1 MIRDNYLKFLKIAH
15 QKKAWSETALKE
27 ALHKYILKNFKVNI
41 PRKKVCP
48 NHDAPF
54 DFVYAAFIAQYK
66 TIIAMANRSG
76 GKTID
81 LAILGILDTLA
92 NDNCESAN
100 LGAIQAQ
107 ALRCASYMKGFVN
120 QNPDFTARL
129 AGDMTGIGRVLIGN
143 PTSTHPISHSFL

>member
-1 MIRDNYLKFLKIAH
+1 MQQMASLPSSPKKVEWTPDQKKMIRDNYLKFLKIAH

-107 ALRCASYMKGFVN
+107 ALRCASYMKGLSIRTQTLPHVS
-120 QNPDFTARL
+120 PA
-129 AGDMTGIGRVLIGN
+129 I
-143 PTSTHPISHSFL
+143 